1 LTRTNH
7 CMMISWRSLPRF
19 FSGAPTAA
27 GKLPSGHAPQVH
39 VVTPTSR
46 SNQQTKI
53 KVKKALRC
61 FCQAPPGWHWWSKQH
76 LHLSQ
81 TFT

>member
-1 LTRTNH
+1 MEKWLKLDKNKPLYDDI
-7 CMMISWRSLPRF
+7 MKKLAPF

-39 VVTPTSR
+39 VVTPTSH
-46 SNQQTKI
+46 SSQQTKI

-61 FCQAPPGWHWWSKQH
+61 FCQAPPG
-76 LHLSQ
+76 
-81 TFT
+81 